1 MYIIA
6 TLILFLAGILIYRWG
21 YYDGRADDHLDVIRN
36 RDKQERVRSSRKRP
50 AHR

>member
-6 TLILFLAGILIYRWG
+6 TLILFLAGVLVCRWG

-36 RDKQERVRSSRKRP
+36 RDKQERVKRQRATRQRK
-50 AHR
+50 